1 METKDYTQEIIDI
14 IRSNTSPAV
23 MSSRLED
30 YHAND
35 LAEVLKKLTVQER
48 CKLYRIL
55 DKDMLSDILEYTE
68 ADEAAE
74 YLKEMEPRK
83 AAAILS
89 IEKDSDPAISVVKAL
104 KVRDGSPLDV
114 PIMQFS
120 WDKEKAMHVYLGEKP
135 KEEKDKRKE
144 DELVA
149 VAKEVFSRRRFVTYV
164 ELAEEIQSILEVKE
178 RTAKSYIRFMREKEI
193 ILKSSDNQSYYV
205 IGNF

>member
-89 IEKDSDPAISVVKAL
+89 IEKDSDPAVSVVKAL

-120 WDKEKAMHVYLGEKP
+120 WDGFL
-135 KEEKDKRKE
+135 RS
-144 DELVA
+144 
-149 VAKEVFSRRRFVTYV
+149 FFCRRRV
-164 ELAEEIQSILEVKE
+164 
-178 RTAKSYIRFMREKEI
+178 REKLPKRWFKE
-193 ILKSSDNQSYYV
+193 LCLSLSEYFHFS
-205 IGNF
+205 

>member
-83 AAAILS
+83 AAAILWRQTRWQKCCACS
-89 IEKDSDPAISVVKAL
+89 IK
-104 KVRDGSPLDV
+104 
-114 PIMQFS
+114 
-120 WDKEKAMHVYLGEKP
+120 
-135 KEEKDKRKE
+135 
-144 DELVA
+144 
-149 VAKEVFSRRRFVTYV
+149 
-164 ELAEEIQSILEVKE
+164 
-178 RTAKSYIRFMREKEI
+178 AKS
-193 ILKSSDNQSYYV
+193 V
-205 IGNF
+205 C

>member
-68 ADEAAE
+68 ADEAAARLRRSFPE
-74 YLKEMEPRK
+74 WRQTRWQKCC
-83 AAAILS
+83 ACS
-89 IEKDSDPAISVVKAL
+89 IK
-104 KVRDGSPLDV
+104 
-114 PIMQFS
+114 
-120 WDKEKAMHVYLGEKP
+120 
-135 KEEKDKRKE
+135 
-144 DELVA
+144 
-149 VAKEVFSRRRFVTYV
+149 
-164 ELAEEIQSILEVKE
+164 
-178 RTAKSYIRFMREKEI
+178 AKS
-193 ILKSSDNQSYYV
+193 V
-205 IGNF
+205 C

>member
-1 METKDYTQEIIDI
+1 MLKLD
-14 IRSNTSPAV
+14 
-23 MSSRLED
+23 
-30 YHAND
+30 
-35 LAEVLKKLTVQER
+35 LKKEIGELGALVIAFIIGFVAGSFWIG
-48 CKLYRIL
+48 LI
-55 DKDMLSDILEYTE
+55 SFVVLE
-68 ADEAAE
+68 
-74 YLKEMEPRK
+74 L
-83 AAAILS
+83 
-89 IEKDSDPAISVVKAL
+89 
-104 KVRDGSPLDV
+104 
-114 PIMQFS
+114 
-120 WDKEKAMHVYLGEKP
+120 VYLLVYDAIAKKAEAQKP

>member
-1 METKDYTQEIIDI
+1 MCLSCSFRGIKK
-14 IRSNTSPAV
+14 RPCTSI
-23 MSSRLED
+23 
-30 YHAND
+30 
-35 LAEVLKKLTVQER
+35 
-48 CKLYRIL
+48 C
-55 DKDMLSDILEYTE
+55 
-68 ADEAAE
+68 
-74 YLKEMEPRK
+74 
-83 AAAILS
+83 
-89 IEKDSDPAISVVKAL
+89 
-104 KVRDGSPLDV
+104 
-114 PIMQFS
+114 
-120 WDKEKAMHVYLGEKP
+120 EKP

>member
-74 YLKEMEPRK
+74 LLP
-83 AAAILS
+83 AAKTLPESFFFSVLHCLQSFFPCCVI
-89 IEKDSDPAISVVKAL
+89 PSVVFPYYFNRYKYL
-104 KVRDGSPLDV
+104 VSLSSPV
-114 PIMQFS
+114 
-120 WDKEKAMHVYLGEKP
+120 
-135 KEEKDKRKE
+135 
-144 DELVA
+144 
-149 VAKEVFSRRRFVTYV
+149 
-164 ELAEEIQSILEVKE
+164 SIL
-178 RTAKSYIRFMREKEI
+178 
-193 ILKSSDNQSYYV
+193 
-205 IGNF
+205 

>member
-68 ADEAAE
+68 ADEATE

-83 AAAILS
+83 GCG
-89 IEKDSDPAISVVKAL
+89 DPF
-104 KVRDGSPLDV
+104 RNGD
-114 PIMQFS
+114 
-120 WDKEKAMHVYLGEKP
+120 
-135 KEEKDKRKE
+135 R
-144 DELVA
+144 
-149 VAKEVFSRRRFVTYV
+149 
-164 ELAEEIQSILEVKE
+164 LAGRS
-178 RTAKSYIRFMREKEI
+178 TAHAR
-193 ILKSSDNQSYYV
+193 
-205 IGNF
+205 

>member
-89 IEKDSDPAISVVKAL
+89 IEKDCDPSVSVVKAL

-114 PIMQFS
+114 PIMQFA
-120 WDKEKAMHVYLGEKP
+120 WNKDRAMHVYLGEKP

-149 VAKEVFSRRRFVTYV
+149 VAKEVFSRNRFVTYV

-178 RTAKSYIRFMREKEI
+178 RTAKSYIKFMREKEI

>member
-1 METKDYTQEIIDI
+1 
-14 IRSNTSPAV
+14 
-23 MSSRLED
+23 MSC
-30 YHAND
+30 N
-35 LAEVLKKLTVQER
+35 ER
-48 CKLYRIL
+48 R
-55 DKDMLSDILEYTE
+55 
-68 ADEAAE
+68 
-74 YLKEMEPRK
+74 RQFF
-83 AAAILS
+83 LS
-89 IEKDSDPAISVVKAL
+89 IKIDTDPSVSVVKAL

-114 PIMQFS
+114 PIMQFA
-120 WDKEKAMHVYLGEKP
+120 WDKDVRMHVYLGEKP

-144 DELVA
+144 HELVA

>member
-74 YLKEMEPRK
+74 YFPTVIWKSMQKIYARPTWK
-83 AAAILS
+83 W
-89 IEKDSDPAISVVKAL
+89 AL
-104 KVRDGSPLDV
+104 
-114 PIMQFS
+114 
-120 WDKEKAMHVYLGEKP
+120 
-135 KEEKDKRKE
+135 
-144 DELVA
+144 
-149 VAKEVFSRRRFVTYV
+149 RRRF
-164 ELAEEIQSILEVKE
+164 LL
-178 RTAKSYIRFMREKEI
+178 R
-193 ILKSSDNQSYYV
+193 
-205 IGNF
+205 

>member
-1 METKDYTQEIIDI
+1 MVVIDGI
-14 IRSNTSPAV
+14 ADLIKC
-23 MSSRLED
+23 
-30 YHAND
+30 AND
-35 LAEVLKKLTVQER
+35 EAESIAVVEE
-48 CKLYRIL
+48 LYRLAGIYKTCIVTVL
-55 DKDMLSDILEYTE
+55 HFIPNG
-68 ADEAAE
+68 
-74 YLKEMEPRK
+74 LKLRGHLGSELQRK

-89 IEKDSDPAISVVKAL
+89 IEKDSDLAISVVKAL

-114 PIMQFS
+114 PIMQFA
-120 WDKEKAMHVYLGEKP
+120 WDKEKAMHVCEKP

-178 RTAKSYIRFMREKEI
+178 RTAKSYIKFMREKEI